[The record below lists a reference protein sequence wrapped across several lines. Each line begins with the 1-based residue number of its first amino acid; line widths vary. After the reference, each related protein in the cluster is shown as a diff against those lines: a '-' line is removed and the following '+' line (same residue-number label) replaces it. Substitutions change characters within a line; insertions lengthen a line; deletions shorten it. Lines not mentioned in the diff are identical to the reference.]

1 MRTFIVVTV
10 LLLLAGCQ
18 ESPQP
23 QAQAPPAAQT
33 PPAPPPGPPGQ
44 APDKSAQ
51 LPPPAP
57 KLFPKDQ
64 EEFKAGAMDK
74 SREEVHKKYG
84 QPDELGE
91 WGAAVGW
98 DGPVS
103 IYHGP
108 FTSADGMEKKNVR
121 VYFRQGKA
129 ASVEFTNQ

>member
-23 QAQAPPAAQT
+23 QAQAPSAALA

-44 APDKSAQ
+44 APDKATQ
-51 LPPPAP
+51 PPPP
-57 KLFPKDQ
+57 PRTFSKDQ

-108 FTSADGMEKKNVR
+108 FTSADGMEKKNAR

>member
-1 MRTFIVVTV
+1 MRTVVTA
-10 LLLLAGCQ
+10 LLFLAGCQ
-18 ESPQP
+18 QSPQP
-23 QAQAPPAAQT
+23 QVQGPPAAV
-33 PPAPPPGPPGQ
+33 PAPPGPPAAAPGQ
-44 APDKSAQ
+44 GAQ
-51 LPPPAP
+51 GPPPAP
-57 KLFPKDQ
+57 KLFSKDQ

-74 SREEVHKKYG
+74 TREEVHKNYG
-84 QPDELGE
+84 PPDELGE

-108 FTSADGMEKKNVR
+108 FTSADGMEKKNAR

>member
-1 MRTFIVVTV
+1 MRAFSVVTA
-10 LLLLAGCQ
+10 LLLFSGCQ

-23 QAQAPPAAQT
+23 QAQAPPGPPGPAADPAAQ
-33 PPAPPPGPPGQ
+33 PPGPP
-44 APDKSAQ
+44 
-51 LPPPAP
+51 PAP
-57 KLFPKDQ
+57 RTFPKDQ
-64 EEFKAGAMDK
+64 EQFKAGAIDK
-74 SREEVHKKYG
+74 TREEVHAKYG
-84 QPDELGE
+84 KPDELGD

-108 FTSADGMEKKNVR
+108 FTTADGMQKKNAR